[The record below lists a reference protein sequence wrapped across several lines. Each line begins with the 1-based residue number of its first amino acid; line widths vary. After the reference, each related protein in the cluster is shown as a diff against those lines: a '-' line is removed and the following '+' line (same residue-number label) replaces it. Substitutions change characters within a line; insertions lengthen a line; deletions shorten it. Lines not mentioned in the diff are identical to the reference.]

1 MPEPIRTRCP
11 KCQATFTLKSA
22 GAVGKTVPCP
32 KCKTPFVVRTIKD
45 QPTGT
50 DAVDEFGSLDEDG
63 ASGEELKA
71 AAPPPVVGRSKSK
84 SARRRARA
92 ESEREQT
99 RRARSPFLSVL
110 SVLIWINAHIAVA
123 VCIVDNAIDFVWL
136 LAHWNEVYQQSG
148 LGRIAV
154 RQLGRPLFVIFTAGL
169 IWFQGVLFRDIMARG
184 AVVLFGGAY
193 LLLFGAVAFV
203 VGMLAKSIYDR
214 PIYAIQWSVIY
225 LGASLLA
232 YAAWGYAPET
242 SLQRAERLTSQG
254 RYREALTAVE
264 KAMQED
270 PDDREALELHR
281 SLREMIRYG

>member
-1 MPEPIRTRCP
+1 VQAVKE
-11 KCQATFTLKSA
+11 QATP
-22 GAVGKTVPCP
+22 GEV
-32 KCKTPFVVRTIKD
+32 I
-45 QPTGT
+45 
-50 DAVDEFGSLDEDG
+50 DEFGPLDD
-63 ASGEELKA
+63 ADAADEEFKA
-71 AAPPPVVGRSKSK
+71 VAPPPVVGRGKSK
-84 SARRRARA
+84 AARRRAKAA
-92 ESEREQT
+92 EQAETHRG
-99 RRARSPFLSVL
+99 RSPVLSVL

-184 AVVLFGGAY
+184 AVVVFGGAY

-254 RYREALTAVE
+254 RYSEALTAVE
-264 KAMQED
+264 KAMRED

>member
-1 MPEPIRTRCP
+1 
-11 KCQATFTLKSA
+11 
-22 GAVGKTVPCP
+22 
-32 KCKTPFVVRTIKD
+32 
-45 QPTGT
+45 
-50 DAVDEFGSLDEDG
+50 
-63 ASGEELKA
+63 
-71 AAPPPVVGRSKSK
+71 
-84 SARRRARA
+84 
-92 ESEREQT
+92 
-99 RRARSPFLSVL
+99 VL

-184 AVVLFGGAY
+184 AVVVFGGAY

-203 VGMLAKSIYDR
+203 VGMLARSIYDR
-214 PIYAIQWSVIY
+214 PVYAIQWSVIY

-254 RYREALTAVE
+254 RYSEALTAVE

>member
-1 MPEPIRTRCP
+1 MPEPVRTRCP
-11 KCQATFTLKSA
+11 KCQATLTLKSA
-22 GAVGKTVPCP
+22 VAVGKTVPCP
-32 KCKTPFVVRTIKD
+32 RCKAPFVVRAVKD
-45 QPTGT
+45 QPTGD
-50 DAVDEFGSLDEDG
+50 DAVDELGPLDDAAADAEF
-63 ASGEELKA
+63 KA
-71 AAPPPVVGRSKSK
+71 AAPPPVVGRGKK
-84 SARRRARA
+84 AARRRAK
-92 ESEREQT
+92 SGERVET
-99 RRARSPFLSVL
+99 RRGRSPVLSVL

-193 LLLFGAVAFV
+193 LLLFGAVALV

-254 RYREALTAVE
+254 RYSEALTAVE

-281 SLREMIRYG
+281 SLREMIRYA